1 MNLNTEK
8 WKDFKIGDY
17 FEANLGT
24 LFPNK
29 DLNKSGKYPVVTG
42 ITENNGINGFADE
55 LLKDF
60 MYSNALTISNRGE
73 YSGTTYYHDYE
84 FLLGSNA
91 IVLKPIDFTLNK
103 KIGLFLS
110 ACINKLPYGG
120 YNTYPTKSGIVEDL
134 IKLPAKYNEDTE
146 KYEPDWEFIEKY
158 IEELE
163 EENENKSEILENVS
177 NLDPE
182 ESNQKRYK
190 KINLDNWHEFDISR
204 LFSIEQSKGDIQ
216 YQKCLDG
223 EIPLVSSGSDTNNS
237 IVGYIAEGDGIA
249 EIYNAG
255 NITIDMF
262 GSSNYQNEDFY
273 AVSHGR
279 VTILKPKFK
288 KDKLT
293 ALFIV
298 ACLDKKFKSI
308 SSYKNMCTM
317 TRLKKEKIKLPAI
330 YNEGKDEYEPDW
342 EYMESYVRNLQ
353 EINRNKLELLESG
366 ISLDTAKS
374 GGGGYSRLDIAN
386 WHEFEIEKLFV
397 AITTTAK
404 TKNFMRE
411 KEPSKECAIPALSSL
426 AIQNSHGFYVKESEH
441 NLIESPCL
449 SVTSNGVNA
458 GTVFVQVEPFA
469 IVRDAYALVV
479 KDRVINQSSYIFLS
493 TVLQKLLIDKYGFNE
508 KAIWNKVKK
517 ERIPL
522 PANYNEE
529 KDEYEPDWKYMENY
543 IEERKRAIKE
553 KLRNLKYE

>member
-1 MNLNTEK
+1 MKIDSRDWEE
-8 WKDFKIGDY
+8 FRIGDY

-29 DLNKSGKYPVVTG
+29 DLNKNGKYPVVTG
-42 ITENNGINGFADE
+42 ITENNGINGFTDE

-73 YSGTTYYHDYE
+73 YSGTTYYHDYK

-110 ACINKLPYGG
+110 VCINKLPYGG
-120 YNTYPTKSGIVEDL
+120 YNAYPTKSGIIDDI
-134 IKLPAKYNEDTE
+134 IKLPAKYNEE
-146 KYEPDWEFIEKY
+146 KKKYEPDWEFVEKY

-163 EENENKSEILENVS
+163 EENKNKSEILENAS
-177 NLDPE
+177 TLDLG
-182 ESNQKRYK
+182 ESNQKRHK
-190 KINLDNWHEFDISR
+190 KIDLSNWYEFDINR

-223 EIPLVSSGSDTNNS
+223 KIPLVSSGSDNNNS

-249 EIYNAG
+249 EVYNAG

-288 KDKLT
+288 KNKLT

-317 TRLKKEKIKLPAI
+317 TRLKKEKIKLPAL
-330 YNEGKDEYEPDW
+330 YNEEKNEHEPDW
-342 EYMESYVRNLQ
+342 EYMETYVRNIQ
-353 EINRNKLELLESG
+353 EINRKKLELLEDG

-374 GGGGYSRLDIAN
+374 GGGGYNRLDITD
-386 WHEFEIEKLFV
+386 WHEFKVKELFHIRPTKHHNLTNAELFDEDGTTIVVVNSSYDNGIGGKTLLKATEK
-397 AITTTAK
+397 APMITFSDTTNADSIFLQTEDFAGYSHIQCLNPLKYEEKWNETTLMFFLTVFRAKAK
-404 TKNFMRE
+404 TMNYDYSNKFTRE
-411 KEPSKECAIPALSSL
+411 SAS
-426 AIQNSHGFYVKESEH
+426 
-441 NLIESPCL
+441 NLI
-449 SVTSNGVNA
+449 V
-458 GTVFVQVEPFA
+458 
-469 IVRDAYALVV
+469 
-479 KDRVINQSSYIFLS
+479 
-493 TVLQKLLIDKYGFNE
+493 
-508 KAIWNKVKK
+508 
-517 ERIPL
+517 PL
-522 PANYNEE
+522 PAIYNEE
-529 KDEYEPDWKYMENY
+529 KDEYKPDWEYMENY
-543 IEERKRAIKE
+543 IEERKRIIEE
-553 KLRNLKYE
+553 KLRSLKI